1 MADEETEDVEKSLAE
16 KSFLFPIVAA
26 NNEDKRDAKEIKPLF
41 PSVSVGRSEEK
52 GKKISD
58 IDNLIVSI
66 LLDIACHISASDMV
80 HFILISNI
88 HYQYT

>member
-41 PSVSVGRSEEK
+41 PSVPVGRSEEK

-58 IDNLIVSI
+58 FDNLIVSI
-66 LLDIACHISASDMV
+66 
-80 HFILISNI
+80 
-88 HYQYT
+88 